1 MKVAIRFKKDN
12 YVFDCKQLRVLE
24 DYRHYIGIDDRAYR
38 IDNHELLADALKDER
53 IKVFDRDY
61 CAFCFDDYRYI
72 LGPFVDSDS
81 LIAKDIVDTINLSV
95 FEQFKQNKE
104 LIKLD
109 LEEIL
114 GGIEEFVDRYSI
126 GDIRFERD

>member
-1 MKVAIRFKKDN
+1 MKIAIKFKKDN

-38 IDNHELLADALKDER
+38 IDNHELLADAMKDPI
-53 IKVFDRDY
+53 IKVLDRDY

-72 LGPFVDSDS
+72 LGPFVDDDS

-95 FEQFKQNKE
+95 FKQFKQNKE

-114 GGIEEFVDRYSI
+114 NGNEEFKDRYST
-126 GDIRFERD
+126 DDVRFERD